1 MAISGSILAFMTV
14 NMGGPCLHVPGTP
27 SPCTTVSIEFRDAA
41 GLLHSNDLRIAG
53 IKVGQV
59 TRIDAK
65 KNYAVASVEIVNRFM
80 PVYKD
85 AHAVVRPKNLLGE
98 TYVEIDRGTQPAG
111 QLNNGDTIHLVNTI
125 TPVQVDEVLNA
136 LDPTTRQKLGIVI
149 NALGEAT
156 AARGQDLNLS
166 TQDFRRITAA
176 LATTSTSL
184 NSQKDNIDALIV
196 QLDLLQ
202 QTAADYHAQLAQVL
216 RDWNDTSK
224 TMQAHSNNFASA
236 IDHLGNVL
244 SNLDAGLTPN
254 TPALTEAVANLPATA
269 NHATDFLGISSSMA
283 ELFLKP
289 VNGGANGTQ
298 PAINDAISLFPR
310 LAQVMIGVNSCDYHV
325 YANGYHNTPGV
336 TEPGAPTCTGSSLDT
351 AGKAANPTLQGEVF
365 TGQVMGNPAMYNKV
379 SKDRH
384 LWRVM
389 GMVDAQGGSAGNSG
403 SLSCGL
409 FTNPGNNPSSS
420 CYPGSTGTTRYQPPA
435 SSGATGA
442 AGTGSTHPAS
452 FWSNLWNMLV
462 GGDNA

>member
-1 MAISGSILAFMTV
+1 MRSRWNPLIVLIYMAISGSILAFMAV
-14 NMGGPCLHVPGTP
+14 NMGGPCLLAK
-27 SPCTTVSIEFRDAA
+27 CTNVSIEFRDAA
-41 GLLHSNDLRIAG
+41 GLLHSNDLRMAG

-59 TRIDAK
+59 TTIVAK
-65 KNYAVASVEIVNRFM
+65 KNYAVASVQIEDRFM

-98 TYVEIDRGTQPAG
+98 TYVEIDKGTESAG
-111 QLNNGDTIHLVNTI
+111 TLGNGDTIHLVNTI

-184 NSQKDNIDALIV
+184 NEQKDNIDALIV

-224 TMQAHSNNFASA
+224 TMQAHSDNFASA

-244 SNLDAGLTPN
+244 ANLDAGLTPN
-254 TPALTEAVANLPATA
+254 TPALTKAVAELPATA
-269 NHATDFLGISSSMA
+269 DHATDFLGISSSMA

-289 VNGGANGTQ
+289 VNGGTNGQ
-298 PAINDAISLFPR
+298 GAAIDDAINLFPR
-310 LAQVMIGVNSCDYHV
+310 LSQVMIGVNSCDFHK
-325 YANGYHNTPGV
+325 YANGYVNVPGQ
-336 TEPGAPTCTGSSLDT
+336 TEPASCASQS
-351 AGKAANPTLQGEVF
+351 AQGEVF
-365 TGQVMGNPAMYNKV
+365 TGQVMGNPALYNQV

-389 GMVDAQGGSAGNSG
+389 GMVDTNGGSAGSG
-403 SLSCGL
+403 SLTCGL
-409 FTNPGNNPSSS
+409 FTNPGNNPSST
-420 CYPGSTGTTRYQPPA
+420 CYPGSIGTDPYKPAASSSGTTGSA
-435 SSGATGA
+435 GSSNSGG
-442 AGTGSTHPAS
+442 THPAS
-452 FWSNLWNMLV
+452 FWNNLWTMFT
-462 GGDNA
+462 GADNA